1 MIYLTYENGVFHSE
15 KPFKNRGVETE
26 DVTLT
31 VKDVVPESQRVEL
44 AQRAC
49 EFINLGIGTNYQT
62 EGIGGHVA
70 TETREISIISKFNFR
85 IYKK

>member
-15 KPFKNRGVETE
+15 RPFENRGVETE
-26 DVTLT
+26 DVTLA
-31 VKDVVPESQRVEL
+31 VKDVVPESQQTEL

-49 EFINLGIGTNYQT
+49 EFINQGIGANYQT

-70 TETREISIISKFNFR
+70 TVTREISLISKFNFS

>member
-1 MIYLTYENGVFHSE
+1 MINLIYEKGEFRFEKAVESVPPQTMDVF
-15 KPFKNRGVETE
+15 
-26 DVTLT
+26 LI
-31 VKDVVPESQRVEL
+31 VKDVVPESQQTEL

-49 EFINLGIGTNYQT
+49 EFINQGIGTNYQT

-70 TETREISIISKFNFR
+70 METREISIILKFNFR

>member
-15 KPFKNRGVETE
+15 KPFESRGVETE
-26 DVTLT
+26 DVTLA
-31 VKDVVPESQRVEL
+31 VKDVVPESQQTEL
-44 AQRAC
+44 VQRAC
-49 EFINLGIGTNYQT
+49 EFINQGIGTNYQT

-70 TETREISIISKFNFR
+70 METREISIILKFNFR

>member
-1 MIYLTYENGVFHSE
+1 MHMT
-15 KPFKNRGVETE
+15 
-26 DVTLT
+26 
-31 VKDVVPESQRVEL
+31 
-44 AQRAC
+44 
-49 EFINLGIGTNYQT
+49 INQGIGINYQT